1 MWEYSPK
8 SAKICIFGI
17 NLPQKGYTPKAIFI
31 KFGLREGVSGLHPHE
46 KFHCCDFKN
55 VGLQPPKSQ
64 KMVTFGINF
73 PLRENSGGPQKKVEY
88 R

>member
-8 SAKICIFGI
+8 SAKIWIVGI

-64 KMVTFGINF
+64 KNGNF
-73 PLRENSGGPQKKVEY
+73 WYKFSSKGKFWGSTEKSWI
-88 R
+88 